1 MKDDRREVSYSV
13 NTITTG
19 VEQYA
24 EEYCEANDVL
34 KLFEDEKRVEIGIT
48 ENTTQSTL
56 DSLVRFHSGKNVV
69 FKKIEKIDITSRL
82 GHKDSV
88 LSSVGSPKNV
98 DVLQK
103 QDEKLLLDK
112 LANDAPIVN
121 LVNSICID
129 GIRLDASDIHI
140 EACESHVRVRYRING
155 ILKTVNTI
163 DSSKFAAIASRI
175 KIMANLNIMERRLPQ
190 DGRMTVNIG
199 DDAVDLRVSI
209 IPTAYGESIV
219 LRLFNKKKRALEL
232 DQLGFSSQQLNLI
245 RSFYTIP
252 HGLVLV
258 TGPTG
263 SGKTT
268 TLNAMI
274 KEMVSDG
281 LNIITIED
289 PVEYLIDGVN
299 QIQTN
304 EAIGLSFETI
314 LRRVLRQDPNVIMV
328 GEIRDPPTAEL
339 AVRAALT
346 GHLVLSTLHTNDSVS
361 VISRLRN
368 MGIEP
373 YLIGAVLRGAI
384 AQRLVR
390 NVCPSCSEEYQ
401 PDEHESKLI
410 ARYSHAG
417 VHSAKGKGCQKCDG
431 SGYSGRMVIS
441 EAFAMSPALEKMI
454 TKETNQNDIMKYL
467 ADQGWVSLAGDG
479 IEKVTRGLT
488 TFDELIHEVV
498 L

>member
-13 NTITTG
+13 NMTTTG

-34 KLFEDEKRVEIGIT
+34 KLFEDEKQVEIGIT
-48 ENTTQSTL
+48 ENTAQSTL

-82 GHKDSV
+82 GHKDAA
-88 LSSVGSPKNV
+88 LSSEGSPKNV
-98 DVLQK
+98 DALQK

-199 DDAVDLRVSI
+199 DDAVDLRVSV

-232 DQLGFSSQQLNLI
+232 DQLGFNNQQLDLI
-245 RSFYTIP
+245 RGFYTIP

-390 NVCPSCSEEYQ
+390 SVCPSCSEEYQ

-410 ARYSHAG
+410 ARYSHAS
-417 VHSAKGKGCQKCDG
+417 VHCARGKGCQKCDG

-454 TKETNQNDIMKYL
+454 TERANQNDFMKYL
-467 ADQGWVSLAGDG
+467 ADQSWVSLAGDG
-479 IEKVTRGLT
+479 IEKVTSGLT